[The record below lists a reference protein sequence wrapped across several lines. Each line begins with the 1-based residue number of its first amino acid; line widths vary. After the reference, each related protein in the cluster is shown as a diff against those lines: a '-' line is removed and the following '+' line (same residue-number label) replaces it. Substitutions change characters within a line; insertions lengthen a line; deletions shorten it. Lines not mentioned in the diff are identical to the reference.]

1 MKRIC
6 SIIALAALSAC
17 APRNAAVNAPTTA
30 SWDDAAAAEL
40 QAGSEAQMKAW
51 EVGDVAAIR
60 AGIANDGFLTSY
72 DLDMMG
78 QPVSFASGD
87 EVAAYAQKMA
97 DAMKAMGATCQMK
110 ITKNDCKATAAI
122 GACVTEVEA
131 NMTMAG
137 KTETM
142 WFRGTSVARKG
153 EDGWK
158 WTHWHG
164 SLAKLPP
171 MPATPAAM
179 PAIPPAPKPAGEPI
193 ALKNK
198 DLKWETPPGAP
209 KGLKVATTWGDPMKG
224 ANAGYVQF
232 PAGFKMPRHYHTAS
246 MWVHVLQG
254 SMKVTF
260 VDGKVVELKAGDFGY
275 APAKA
280 QHTTESKNGVTLFQY
295 ADAAVGDV
303 LVDDQGNPL
312 PPPAPAA
319 AAPAAPAAAGAKA
332 APAPAAAPAAAASG
346 NKAAAAPAPAA
357 PAPAPAA
364 ATPAKPATPATP
376 AAPAVA
382 PAKPATAA
390 APATPAAPAAV
401 PKK

>member
-30 SWDDAAAAEL
+30 TWDDAAAAEL

-51 EVGDVAAIR
+51 EAGDVAAIR

-110 ITKNDCKATAAI
+110 ITKNDCKATSTI

-131 NMTMAG
+131 NMTMGA

-142 WFRGTSVARKG
+142 WFRGTSIARKG

-164 SLAKLPP
+164 SLAK
-171 MPATPAAM
+171 MPAM
-179 PAIPPAPKPAGEPI
+179 PAAPPPAAAPMVPAAPMDPI
-193 ALKNK
+193 SLKSK

-209 KGLKVATTWGDPMKG
+209 KGFRVAVTQGNPAKG
-224 ANAGYVQF
+224 PFAGYVEF
-232 PAGFKMPRHYHTAS
+232 PKGFTMPSHYHNAS
-246 MWVHVLQG
+246 MWVHVLKG

-260 VDGKVVELKAGDFGY
+260 TDGKVVELGAGDFGF
-275 APAKA
+275 APAKKI
-280 QHTTESKNGVTLFQY
+280 HTTESKNGVTLFQY
-295 ADAAVGDV
+295 ADAAQDDV
-303 LVDDQGNPL
+303 FVDAQGKPM

-319 AAPAAPAAAGAKA
+319 AAPAAAPAKA
-332 APAPAAAPAAAASG
+332 AAAPAAAPAA
-346 NKAAAAPAPAA
+346 PA
-357 PAPAPAA
+357 AA

-376 AAPAVA
+376 AAPAAA
-382 PAKPATAA
+382 PAKPAT
-390 APATPAAPAAV
+390 PATPAAPAAA

>member
-1 MKRIC
+1 MKRFC
-6 SIIALAALSAC
+6 SIVALAALSAC

-30 SWDDAAAAEL
+30 TWDDAAAAEL
-40 QAGSEAQMKAW
+40 RAAGEASMKAW
-51 EVGDVAAIR
+51 ETGDVATIR
-60 AGIANDGFLTSY
+60 NGIASDGYLTSY

-87 EVAAYAQKMA
+87 EVAAYAQKMS
-97 DAMKAMGATCQMK
+97 DAMKAMGATCVMK
-110 ITKNDCKATAAI
+110 ITKNDCKATSTF
-122 GACVTEVEA
+122 GACVSEMEA
-131 NMTMAG
+131 NMTMGG

-171 MPATPAAM
+171 MPATPAAT

-198 DLKWETPPGAP
+198 DLKWMTPEGAP
-209 KGLKVATTWGDPMKG
+209 KGLKVAVTWGDPTKG

-232 PAGFKMPRHYHTAS
+232 PAGFKMPRHYHSAS

-260 VDGKVVELKAGDFGY
+260 ADGKVVELRAGDFGY

-280 QHTTESKNGVTLFQY
+280 VHTTESKNGVTLFQY
-295 ADAAVGDV
+295 ADAAVDDV
-303 LVDDQGNPL
+303 FVDDQGKPL

-319 AAPAAPAAAGAKA
+319 AAPAAA
-332 APAPAAAPAAAASG
+332 APALAPASG

-357 PAPAPAA
+357 PAAAAPAA
-364 ATPAKPATPATP
+364 AKAAPAAAPAKPATPATP
-376 AAPAVA
+376 AAPAT
-382 PAKPATAA
+382 PGTAA
-390 APATPAAPAAV
+390 APAAPAV
-401 PKK
+401 PAKK